1 MFFCQKCF
9 IQGFFR
15 RIPLV
20 LHTLTHTSSKQ
31 YLHALSLS
39 PNLYSFSHIHTH
51 AKWHTHTHTYTHT
64 LTHTHT
70 YTHTPVKKE
79 CPSQACLLPL
89 VWYITIDEY
98 FKAENRKTKIKK

>member
-1 MFFCQKCF
+1 MFFVKNVFSVKKCF

-20 LHTLTHTSSKQ
+20 LHTLTHTSSKR

-39 PNLYSFSHIHTH
+39 PTNLYSFSHIHTH
-51 AKWHTHTHTYTHT
+51 AKW
-64 LTHTHT
+64 HTHT

-89 VWYITIDEY
+89 VWYISIAEY
-98 FKAENRKTKIKK
+98 FKAMYIAKRKLRN